1 MGAVDILAEM
11 LRRYGELP
19 AADRAIDY
27 HLSGPDIEKAHDSD
41 DVLPS
46 KLDYGT
52 AFERG
57 ANPCI

>member
-11 LRRYGELP
+11 LRRDGELP
-19 AADRAIDY
+19 AADGAIND
-27 HLSGPDIEKAHDSD
+27 HLSGPDIEKAHDSG

-46 KLDYGT
+46 KFDYGT
-52 AFERG
+52 SFERG